1 MTINR
6 VRQVHVSG
14 RNKSRIAAIEAGQF
28 KGRLTM
34 SDNGTLFPIL
44 PAATLK
50 TYAPMGAKFWES
62 QETALKDLKEFAD
75 GWFARRQKGM
85 HAALEAAQHIGGA
98 ESPSD
103 MVREYQNWFTREME
117 LLAEDGKACQ
127 QQLLRAG
134 AQVRAQQEE
143 QQQVLRATAQKQP
156 EEPETG
162 KRRTG

>member
-1 MTINR
+1 
-6 VRQVHVSG
+6 
-14 RNKSRIAAIEAGQF
+14 
-28 KGRLTM
+28 M
-34 SDNGTLFPIL
+34 SDNGTLFPNIL
-44 PAATLK
+44 QPAATLK
-50 TYAPMGAKFWES
+50 AYAPMGVKFWEN

-85 HAALEAAQHIGGA
+85 HTALEAAQRIGDA

-103 MVREYQNWFTREME
+103 MLREYQNWLTREME

-127 QQLLRAG
+127 QQVLRAG
-134 AQVRAQQEE
+134 AHARAQQEE
-143 QQQVLRATAQKQP
+143 QQQVLRATAHPSTQP